1 MKYICCNNFMVQ
13 VCDSISDCPTG
24 EAAVGGEDENEC
36 DLGSGFGHP
45 DGGDLITSLDFGE
58 FSVLQLEEVDEGRYL
73 LKTGGFLKALIF
85 FSFKQFNNLTR
96 SDHPSAPQECHCCV
110 GGL

>member
-1 MKYICCNNFMVQ
+1 MVQ

-24 EAAVGGEDENEC
+24 EATVGGEDENEC
-36 DLGSGFGHP
+36 DLGSGDDDGIGHP
-45 DGGDLITSLDFGE
+45 DDGDLITSLDFGE
-58 FSVLQLEEVDEGRYL
+58 FSVLQLEEVAEGRYL
-73 LKTGGFLKALIF
+73 LKTGGFLKAFKFYLY
-85 FSFKQFNNLTR
+85 SFKQFNNLTR